1 MCSESINGV
10 CIYGAGAIGGLRLRE
25 NDAESAWPVQLNADP
40 AQLGVQDLVVIP
52 DPIRGRN
59 DTQAHSDDLIR
70 TWR

>member
-1 MCSESINGV
+1 
-10 CIYGAGAIGGLRLRE
+10 LRLRE